1 MNYIPNTG
9 NAIAQIGQQVGQTIS
24 SIPSLV
30 RQDKAYQRAEQA
42 LQSEEKIKEAAYT
55 GINSLFR
62 DVGINKTVRAPNKGE
77 NKDSYF
83 EYLGQEILPVVS
95 DQSGNV
101 NQDVLSKIQTRL
113 GQVGLGGNEQVTD
126 AIGRQQFIQSAQQDP
141 MYQNIANRQQVSQ
154 ESPELI
160 GALNQIGGDQVTD
173 PMTSGDINAQIEN
186 AYAQS
191 IQNMVARANAGIG
204 KPDELFKELSKNKEM
219 AMKQQIEELKL
230 EQKKI
235 DAMKVQAAQINAG
248 AAQSNQTMYK
258 DGQKT
263 DTFNAYD
270 ALQDPGKYSF
280 STDIPIDPN
289 RVTRPITATGTKP
302 KEGKALYE
310 QRDKIVNDLKSYT
323 TNDGFPMEGTEDLYN
338 ATVNNLKTYNA
349 AINIQ
354 IQTGVSNDEALRL
367 GNETVRVV
375 NMLESLPIKDYNVEM
390 SPEQIISMFG
400 EQLRADPQVYN
411 RIMSYFNKGKS
422 LKEVLRN
429 LKRITTGQ

>member
-230 EQKKI
+230 EQKKF
-235 DAMKVQAAQINAG
+235 DAMKAQAARVNAG

-263 DTFNAYD
+263 DTFNAYE

-280 STDIPIDPN
+280 STDTPIDPN

-310 QRDKIVNDLKSYT
+310 QRDKLVNDLKSYT
-323 TNDGFPMEGTEDLYN
+323 TKEGAPMKGTDDLYN

-354 IQTGVSNDEALRL
+354 TQTGASNDEALRL
-367 GNETVRVV
+367 GDETVRVV

-400 EQLRADPQVYN
+400 EQLKADPQVYN